1 MSGKIADPT
10 HGRPLRRPMPMSG
23 LAELAAPVNPRTLQG
38 QVSDQEFAQFQGLIR
53 KTAGIHLASTK
64 KPLLCGRLAKR
75 LRSRSISSFG
85 DYYALITSGNEPA
98 ELETCVNLLTTNE
111 TYFFR
116 EARHFDFLR
125 EHILAAIAPGTPF
138 RAWSA
143 ACSSGEEAYSIAM
156 VAAQRFG
163 TGGAWE
169 VFGSDIN
176 TAVLAKAAAGQYPI
190 EGAGKIPAY
199 HLRAYCLEGSG
210 EQGDTFLIDQKL
222 RARVSFSQINLYQPL
237 PRIGQFDVIFLRNTL
252 IYFEPPQ
259 KREIVA
265 RLMAALKPRGHL
277 FIGHSE
283 SLNGI
288 ADGLRLQVPAV
299 YRREP

>member
-1 MSGKIADPT
+1 
-10 HGRPLRRPMPMSG
+10 MSG
-23 LAELAAPVNPRTLQG
+23 LAELAAPVNPCTLQG

-111 TYFFR
+111 TCFFR

-156 VAAQRFG
+156 VAADQFG
-163 TGGAWE
+163 SGGAWE
-169 VFGSDIN
+169 VFASDIN
-176 TAVLAKAAAGQYPI
+176 SAVLAKAVVAQYPVRRA
-190 EGAGKIPAY
+190 EKIPPHY
-199 HLRAYCLEGSG
+199 LQSYCLKGG
-210 EQGDTFLIDQKL
+210 GDEAGTLRIDRSL
-222 RARVSFSQINLYQPL
+222 RARVRFSQINLYQRL
-237 PRIGQFDVIFLRNTL
+237 PPIGRFDVIFLRNML

-259 KREIVA
+259 KREIVT
-265 RLMAALKPRGHL
+265 RLVAALKPEGYL
-277 FIGHSE
+277 FVGHSE

-288 ADGLRLQVPAV
+288 ADGLRLQAPAV